1 VRLGLAALWL
11 ALVLVGGAAAAGEA
25 TAPQPAPAKEQIA
38 KLTRTYLSRLPGV
51 GTVRLASVEAA
62 PPASA
67 ETKARGVW
75 LSLTSSARGPVPQ
88 LLARWE
94 SRLLIAA
101 VWRKSGSSRAVVSG
115 GSLTVSA
122 PSPGGA
128 DADTSVAFGK
138 NAANYF
144 RDAENKP
151 SSLTVPRRRLVARI
165 RAAAPTMHVTID
177 SVRFFSLLGTDVVVR
192 ATAPDAASLNLN
204 AAPFGDP
211 GRLEGACMIIRD
223 PSGHLLYRWSYATGV
238 QTGEGGGPG
247 GIGPDGTMP

>member
-1 VRLGLAALWL
+1 M
-11 ALVLVGGAAAAGEA
+11 
-25 TAPQPAPAKEQIA
+25 
-38 KLTRTYLSRLPGV
+38 
-51 GTVRLASVEAA
+51 
-62 PPASA
+62 
-67 ETKARGVW
+67 
-75 LSLTSSARGPVPQ
+75 PQ

-115 GSLTVSA
+115 GSLIVSA
-122 PSPGGA
+122 PSPAGGYA
-128 DADTSVAFGK
+128 GTSVAFGK

-151 SSLTVPRRRLVARI
+151 SPLTVPRRRLLARI
-165 RAAAPTMHVTID
+165 HAAALRMHVTID

-192 ATAPDAASLNLN
+192 ATAPDPASLNLN
-204 AAPFGDP
+204 AGPFGDP

-238 QTGEGGGPG
+238 QTGEGGDPG
-247 GIGPDGTMP
+247 GIGPDGTAP